1 MIKLKHK
8 HRGGLKMEKIIEKEL
23 KEITKLIRDRDNWR
37 RTEFQSTSLDGE
49 NCVYD
54 AYAYEYIPNPDYK
67 IAYLYSKDDDKV
79 EYISLFKKK
88 SLIKRLPAVNLYGSI
103 DAPTPWE
110 CEINSK
116 YTYSFYLKNSA
127 EYALYM
133 FPHIENEEE
142 TRENIKFYTIFFEDE
157 DELNR
162 FNEFLGDHFD
172 DFEAVATDEM
182 YEKVIAD
189 SSIPEHKVRKEV
201 VEFVLFRMFFDNWKN
216 SSKN

>member
-1 MIKLKHK
+1 
-8 HRGGLKMEKIIEKEL
+8 MEKVIENEL
-23 KEITKLIRDRDNWR
+23 KEITKLIRGRDNWR
-37 RTEFQSTSLDGE
+37 MTEFQSVSPDE
-49 NCVYD
+49 DNCVYD

-67 IAYLYSKDDDKV
+67 IAYLYSKDNDMV
-79 EYISLFKKK
+79 EYISLFRKK

-103 DAPTPWE
+103 DAPIPSE
-110 CEINSK
+110 CKINDK
-116 YTYSFYLKNSA
+116 YTYSFYAKDSA

-142 TRENIKFYTIFFEDE
+142 TREGIKFYTIFFEDE

-189 SSIPEHKVRKEV
+189 SSTPEHKVRKEV
-201 VEFVLFRMFFDNWKN
+201 VEFVLFRMFYDNWKKSYEN
-216 SSKN
+216 